1 MLTETGRALFEAVM
15 EESEPHY
22 QRLAAAFGAERLDS
36 LMNLLSELRDTV
48 ETLNAEDAR
57 DIAEPRRKLAA
68 GR

>member
-1 MLTETGRALFEAVM
+1 M